1 MSLVLSFAEAAPAPT
16 RPEPCFRVCRS
27 RTHPTYHQLS
37 LEDAQGSLAHWVL
50 PLPLKQLAKHPALVW
65 QLPTPS
71 PEAQLTC
78 LDTGPLQLAPT
89 HPGTAVDLRTDLA
102 AGLLRLNFG
111 GQQLRGYFRLHC
123 LPEGGGQ
130 LWQLIPIGHV

>member
-1 MSLVLSFAEAAPAPT
+1 MSLILSAEAAPAPT
-16 RPEPCFRVCRS
+16 RSKACFRVCRS
-27 RTHPTYHQLS
+27 HPHPTYHQLS

-65 QLPTPS
+65 QLPALS
-71 PEAQLTC
+71 PALQLTC
-78 LDTGPLQLAPT
+78 LDTGPLRLAPA
-89 HPGTAVDLRTDLA
+89 HPGMAPNLRTDLA

-130 LWQLIPIGHV
+130 LWRLIPSGHV